1 MRIVAKLLEDF
12 AGDWH
17 WVDLVNAVEVDG
29 EDRVFEIDSAM
40 TVCGIHLSGPAR
52 TRLHDTG
59 APSEPDCA
67 SCLDGSEGDL
77 SPGVRRQIE
86 EALEVGTEVSE
97 PVTNLFSS

>member
-17 WVDLVNAVEVDG
+17 WVELHNAREVDP
-29 EDRVFEIDSAM
+29 ENRVFEIDGAS
-40 TVCGIHLSGPAR
+40 TVCGIKLSGPTR

-67 SCLDGSEGDL
+67 NCLHGDGSGL
-77 SPGVRRQIE
+77 SPAARADIE
-86 EALEVGTEVSE
+86 EALGVEVAE
-97 PVTNLFSS
+97 PVLVPVER

>member
-17 WVDLVNAVEVDG
+17 WVELVNARELDP
-29 EDRVFEIDSAM
+29 EQRLYEIDGAH
-40 TVCGIHLSGPAR
+40 TVCGIRLSGPTR

-67 SCLDGSEGDL
+67 GCLAEGGSGL
-77 SPGVRRQIE
+77 SPSVMRDLE
-86 EALEVGTEVSE
+86 EALGVETEVAE
-97 PVTNLFSS
+97 PIAR